1 MTIFST
7 RSQRTAAIAALGIS
21 CLLFTACSSNGTEP
35 STPASGSSAVDEAA
49 LEQSRAAVEAGWD
62 GTDGPLPDS
71 APKPPATADVWLIAC
86 SLSAPGCAQPVLAME
101 EAGKELG
108 WNMTVADAKF
118 DFSYYPTIL
127 RQAIAANPDAIV
139 VQAMDCPDIEQPLR
153 EARDAGIPVYSST
166 SFDCDDPKVGGESLF
181 AGSTPYGT
189 EKDMG
194 EYLKSLGRLS
204 ADMLIDATDGQP
216 RVVEVYQEDALY
228 DYYVNTGFEE
238 RMNECSSCEFRR
250 AEVVG
255 ADYGDGGVLQKT
267 SAVLTDYPEANAA
280 MAPID
285 ALVTLGAGAAVQ
297 ADGRAL
303 PFVAVGGAEPMVAEI
318 AAGGPLTL
326 GVGLPLDWLGW
337 ATIDGVNRLLN
348 GEEDVNQGIG
358 TQLFSADRNLPITP
372 AFYDGNVDETGNAK
386 VDYRAHY
393 LEIWGV
399 K

>member
-1 MTIFST
+1 MSLRNI
-7 RSQRTAAIAALGIS
+7 RQRTIGVAVVALS
-21 CLLFTACSSNGTEP
+21 ALAFASCSSAGPEP
-35 STPASGSSAVDEAA
+35 GPTSSGDAAVDQVA
-49 LEQSRAAVEAGWD
+49 LDQSVAAVDAGWG
-62 GTDGPLPDS
+62 GTDGALPAS
-71 APKPPATADVWLIAC
+71 APTPPEAADVWLIAC
-86 SLSAPGCAQPVLAME
+86 SLAAPGCAQPILAME
-101 EAGKELG
+101 EAGNALG

-127 RQAIAANPDAIV
+127 RQAIAAEPDAIV

-153 EARDAGIPVYSST
+153 EAEAAGIPVYSST

-181 AGSTPYGT
+181 AGSTPYG
-189 EKDMG
+189 EEGDMG
-194 EYLKSLGRLS
+194 AFLISLGRLS
-204 ADMLIDATDGQP
+204 ADQLITATEGAP
-216 RVVEVYQEDALY
+216 KVVEVYQEDALY

-238 RMNECSSCEFRR
+238 RMDECSSCEYRR

-255 ADYGDGGVLQKT
+255 ADYGDGGVQDKT
-267 SAVLTDYPEANAA
+267 AAVLAGYPEANAV

-285 ALVTLGAGAAVQ
+285 ALATLGASAAVQ

-348 GEEDVNQGIG
+348 GESDVNQGIG
-358 TQLFSADRNLPITP
+358 TQLFSADRNLPINP
-372 AFYDGNVDETGNAK
+372 PFYDGNVDDNGDPK

-393 LEIWGV
+393 LKIWGV
-399 K
+399 Q